1 MKKKELLWSDFHS
14 NIHPKQIND
23 LENWY
28 DFAKEM
34 LDFWGVAYYPF
45 LHRKSKHGLPLEDT
59 IPVEDMQKDWEYI
72 RKFAEEKS
80 EDDFTFFMGYEWQG
94 NGEDGDHNVY
104 YLNNDQGIH
113 HPMTYKELLN
123 KIPKGQA
130 MAIPHHTG
138 YAVGH
143 RGKNWATHDYEYSPF
158 TEIYSSHGSSE
169 SDYDDLPMNV
179 HIHMG
184 PRDSKGTVMQ
194 GLKEGAVTGI
204 ICSGDNHVCP
214 AITGNGFLAVWSEDR
229 SRESIFKA
237 LLNRNVYGVTRSR
250 IQLNY
255 ELNDSLMGDFIE
267 PSQTSKAKVEVKGT
281 NAIDR
286 IEFIKNNVV
295 KDTYIHNGQWEEEI
309 LTGNVVFKFELELG
323 WGPDQRV
330 YPDIQEKHWTGSLKT
345 TGKILGIE
353 KLWTTPGQSVSM
365 IGESEAE
372 FDINTTKGGYGNEKL
387 SQKNHQTPYIQN
399 QSMIFE
405 IEADVN
411 SDLEIT
417 IDDKTYSCKVKDI
430 LSESHLI
437 GLVDEAKKLAKERF
451 DKDDFYRSD
460 PFWHNAYKVKIH
472 RGVPDS
478 AYEVTYETELGELTQ
493 DDYVLVK
500 VYQRNGERAWASPI
514 WVKN

>member
-59 IPVEDMQKDWEYI
+59 IPLEDMQKDWEYI
-72 RKFAEEKS
+72 RQFAEEKS

-104 YLNNDQGIH
+104 YLNNDQDIH

-123 KIPKGQA
+123 KIPKSQA

-194 GLKEGAVTGI
+194 G
-204 ICSGDNHVCP
+204 
-214 AITGNGFLAVWSEDR
+214 
-229 SRESIFKA
+229 
-237 LLNRNVYGVTRSR
+237 
-250 IQLNY
+250 
-255 ELNDSLMGDFIE
+255 
-267 PSQTSKAKVEVKGT
+267 
-281 NAIDR
+281 
-286 IEFIKNNVV
+286 
-295 KDTYIHNGQWEEEI
+295 
-309 LTGNVVFKFELELG
+309 
-323 WGPDQRV
+323 
-330 YPDIQEKHWTGSLKT
+330 
-345 TGKILGIE
+345 
-353 KLWTTPGQSVSM
+353 
-365 IGESEAE
+365 
-372 FDINTTKGGYGNEKL
+372 
-387 SQKNHQTPYIQN
+387 
-399 QSMIFE
+399 
-405 IEADVN
+405 
-411 SDLEIT
+411 
-417 IDDKTYSCKVKDI
+417 
-430 LSESHLI
+430 
-437 GLVDEAKKLAKERF
+437 
-451 DKDDFYRSD
+451 
-460 PFWHNAYKVKIH
+460 
-472 RGVPDS
+472 
-478 AYEVTYETELGELTQ
+478 
-493 DDYVLVK
+493 
-500 VYQRNGERAWASPI
+500 
-514 WVKN
+514 